1 MPLTLQAKLL
11 RVLQERQFYPLGS
24 EKPLEVDVRLIV
36 ATNKD
41 LEAEVRKGSFREDLF
56 YRVHV
61 IPVRIPPLRE
71 RREDII
77 PLAEHFLRKTS
88 EKMKKEVRGLT
99 PMAIQKLMLHDWPG
113 NVRELENAIEYA
125 VVTSRGEVIADE
137 AILPFRET
145 LSTSPKPFKEAKE
158 DFEKEYLNW
167 VLQIAEGNVSK
178 AAGMAGKYR
187 ADFYSL
193 LKKYDLKPEDFK
205 KT

>member
-1 MPLTLQAKLL
+1 MPSRFRRNSCGCCRKGNSTRWEAK
-11 RVLQERQFYPLGS
+11 
-24 EKPLEVDVRLIV
+24 KPLEVDVRLIV

-99 PMAIQKLMLHDWPG
+99 PMAIQKLMLHDW
-113 NVRELENAIEYA
+113 RA
-125 VVTSRGEVIADE
+125 TSGSWRT
-137 AILPFRET
+137 PSSMPWSR
-145 LSTSPKPFKEAKE
+145 
-158 DFEKEYLNW
+158 
-167 VLQIAEGNVSK
+167 
-178 AAGMAGKYR
+178 AAAR
-187 ADFYSL
+187 S
-193 LKKYDLKPEDFK
+193 
-205 KT
+205 